1 MVTAGK
7 KSEAKK
13 KKKKILNKKGSTER
27 LLDSYLFNK
36 TTNIKINK

>member
-13 KKKKILNKKGSTER
+13 KKKKFLTKKGSTER

-36 TTNIKINK
+36 TTKIKINK